1 MGLDFHELEVHDVEL
16 WVPARWVAEPGVQAL
31 LDLLS
36 ATSFR
41 DRAGALPAYDLTD
54 TGAAR

>member
-1 MGLDFHELEVHDVEL
+1 VHDVEL
-16 WVPARWVAEPGVQAL
+16 WVSAASAAAPGICAL
-31 LDLLS
+31 LDLL
-36 ATSFR
+36 ATAGFR